1 MAFNIFI
8 QSITELLLII
18 NIIQHSK
25 LLI

>member
-8 QSITELLLII
+8 QNITELLLII